1 VVVNEGQPMVIEYG
15 ATETKNIESIP
26 IGAVQGVTDKVEEH
40 VVPKPTAFLAVNLY
54 YSVVVFKNTAPVT
67 T

>member
-1 VVVNEGQPMVIEYG
+1 MVIEYG

-40 VVPKPTAFLAVNLY
+40 VVPKPTAF
-54 YSVVVFKNTAPVT
+54 
-67 T
+67 